1 MAGALALG
9 PREVHVW
16 TSRLSEGPPADLAV
30 LNADE
35 RARGERIRVPDG
47 RERWLTGRARLR
59 AILARYL
66 DVAPAAIELVV
77 GEHGK
82 PALAGGGHALE
93 FNLSHADDLALYAL
107 ARDRA
112 VGVDAERVRADLDF
126 VALARRGLDPEAA
139 AELERTPE
147 HERPARFARAWAR
160 HEARLKCVGVGLG
173 AASDARS
180 GRVTVTDLDVVAGFA
195 GALALEGD
203 IAIGAPVAIA
213 PLVAGVA
220 GCDLRSLALG

>member
-1 MAGALALG
+1 MARALALG

-59 AILARYL
+59 TILARYL
-66 DVAPAAIELVV
+66 DMAPAAIELVV

-82 PALAGGGHALE
+82 PALAGDGRGLE
-93 FNLSHADDLALYAL
+93 FNLSHTDDLALYAL
-107 ARDRA
+107 ARGRA

-126 VALARRGLDPEAA
+126 VA
-139 AELERTPE
+139 
-147 HERPARFARAWAR
+147 RPAAGWTRRPWPSSSAHRSTSAPRASRAPGRDTRRDSSAWASGWVR
-160 HEARLKCVGVGLG
+160 RATPG
-173 AASDARS
+173 AD
-180 GRVTVTDLDVVAGFA
+180 
-195 GALALEGD
+195 E
-203 IAIGAPVAIA
+203 
-213 PLVAGVA
+213 
-220 GCDLRSLALG
+220 

>member
-66 DVAPAAIELVV
+66 DVAPVAIEFVA

-82 PALAGGGHALE
+82 PALAGEGQALE
-93 FNLSHADDLALYAL
+93 FNLSHTDDLALYAL
-107 ARDRA
+107 ARGRA

-126 VALARRGLDPEAA
+126 IALARRGLDPEAA
-139 AELERTPE
+139 AELELAPE

-173 AASDARS
+173 AAGEDWG

-195 GALALEGD
+195 AALALEGD
-203 IAIGAPVAIA
+203 IAIGAPVATA
-213 PLVAGVA
+213 ASVAEVP
-220 GCDLRSLALG
+220 GCELRSLAFG